1 MSANDIIRLL
11 GILYFVF
18 GVAFLINKKYY
29 MSLLKELPK
38 SKSIMFF
45 GWYTALVVGFVLLN
59 FFCNFT
65 MTREGLVAVIWS
77 LALIKWIA
85 LILFPKSFN
94 WMTKAIA
101 HKKHFSLVWFSI
113 TILWILLMYLGFV
126 A

>member
-45 GWYTALVVGFVLLN
+45 G
-59 FFCNFT
+59 
-65 MTREGLVAVIWS
+65 
-77 LALIKWIA
+77 
-85 LILFPKSFN
+85 
-94 WMTKAIA
+94 
-101 HKKHFSLVWFSI
+101 
-113 TILWILLMYLGFV
+113 
-126 A
+126 